1 MATLSGFVP
10 YCGAPPIPGAISWN
24 LDPILMGVLVVGAAL
39 YAWRSPADCAII
51 SRQCAAFYV
60 GWVVL
65 AASLISPLCNLGAAL
80 FSARIAQHMIVSLVA
95 APLLVIGGA
104 VEFTLSLGVK
114 PNGRTSVPKRWEQ
127 YGSVSVFAMVLW
139 FWHLTGPYDATLHN
153 NVIYWAMELSLLAS
167 AMWLWRALIRL
178 PISELGH
185 GLTACLF
192 TTAQM
197 CALGVL
203 LTFSNHAW
211 YDVHSATTWPWG
223 LSPLEDQRLGGLIMW
238 IPGGMLL
245 AGYFT
250 IMLAKQIGLSETTV
264 VVPGSRTR

>member
-10 YCGAPPIPGAISWN
+10 YCGAPPVPGAISWN

-39 YAWRSPADCAII
+39 YAWRSYADRAVTR
-51 SRQCAAFYV
+51 RQHAAFYV

-65 AASLISPLCNLGAAL
+65 AASLISPLCNLGVAL
-80 FSARIAQHMIVSLVA
+80 FSARIAQHMIVSLIA

-104 VEFTLSLGVK
+104 DELVLSLGTK
-114 PNGRTSVPKRWEQ
+114 HNGRTSAPKRWEQ
-127 YGSVSVFAMVLW
+127 YGAVSVFAVVLW
-139 FWHLTGPYDATLHN
+139 FWHLTGPYDSTLRN
-153 NVIYWAMELSLLAS
+153 NVVYWAMELSLLAS

-178 PISELGH
+178 PTSELGH

-211 YDVHSATTWPWG
+211 YDAHSATTWIWG
-223 LSPLEDQRLGGLIMW
+223 LSPLQDQRLGGLIMW
-238 IPGGMLL
+238 VPGGMLL

-250 IMLAKQIGLSETTV
+250 IMLAKQIGLSDTTV
-264 VVPGSRTR
+264 VALGSRTR